1 MSKRQ
6 LCHEARRIGVAP
18 NDVEQFLDDEI
29 SKEQFI
35 ELVVGK
41 MPDPRNDLR
50 AMSKKELRLEA
61 EKLGVSAADIER
73 FRFDEIGT
81 SQFIELVV
89 DRIEVRHKKKNS
101 RRLQRKRKH
110 PCCAAG
116 HLSSLDAAVGVQRK
130 PNAPAEPESKP
141 KAPSAGSKPKAPTVT
156 QRGGDPDDEVP
167 PPPPAPVPRFGSRRD
182 VHDLPRSGRH
192 VAGRSRL

>member
-89 DRIEVRHKKKNS
+89 DRIEVRHKTKKIPADCSANASIRAASPAISLFLTRPSECSASPTHRLSPSLIPRLLRPSLGPTRRS
-101 RRLQRKRKH
+101 R
-110 PCCAAG
+110 A
-116 HLSSLDAAVGVQRK
+116 S
-130 PNAPAEPESKP
+130 
-141 KAPSAGSKPKAPTVT
+141 
-156 QRGGDPDDEVP
+156 
-167 PPPPAPVPRFGSRRD
+167 PRFLQPIPSPRRR
-182 VHDLPRSGRH
+182 P
-192 VAGRSRL
+192 

>member
-6 LCHEARRIGVAP
+6 LCHEAGRIGVAP

-41 MPDPRNDLR
+41 MTDPRNDLR

-73 FRFDEIGT
+73 FRFDEIGV

-89 DRIEVRHKKKNS
+89 DRIEVRHKKKKIPADCSANAS
-101 RRLQRKRKH
+101 IR
-110 PCCAAG
+110 AA
-116 HLSSLDAAVGVQRK
+116 
-130 PNAPAEPESKP
+130 
-141 KAPSAGSKPKAPTVT
+141 
-156 QRGGDPDDEVP
+156 
-167 PPPPAPVPRFGSRRD
+167 PPAIPS
-182 VHDLPRSGRH
+182 
-192 VAGRSRL
+192 